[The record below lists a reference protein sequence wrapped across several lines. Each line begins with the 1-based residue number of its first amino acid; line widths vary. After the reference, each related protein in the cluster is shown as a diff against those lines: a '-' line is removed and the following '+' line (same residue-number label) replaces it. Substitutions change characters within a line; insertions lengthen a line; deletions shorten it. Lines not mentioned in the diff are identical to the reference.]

1 MYELNFNLTDVTLK
15 GTENHISQME
25 EVINKFQ
32 VRLNKDKMGADAY
45 AYCINNDKNCANI
58 LNDKVSQIYSGVHA
72 NIYSGYNTKTRAEK
86 LEVRKTATK
95 F

>member
-1 MYELNFNLTDVTLK
+1 MTDVTLK

-32 VRLNKDKMGADAY
+32 VRLNKDKIDAAAY
-45 AYCINNDKNCANI
+45 AYCMNEDKACANI
-58 LNDKVSQIYSGVHA
+58 LNDKVSQIYAGVHA
-72 NIYSGYNTKTRAEK
+72 NIYDGYNAKTRAEK
-86 LEVRKTATK
+86 QEVRKTASK